1 MRLRSSFSSLLL
13 LLGSASTC
21 AAALNQPPLP
31 LLVPGGVTEGDSGSR
46 TLSFGIRWMA
56 LPGAPGPY
64 QVQWRTLD
72 GAALAGS
79 DYVAASGIVSVSP
92 QQSFAPLA
100 VTVLGDSELEPNEDI
115 RLEYDVVG
123 SAFSGSGSLWIS
135 DDDGAQPPPP
145 PPIVL
150 VQALDVAAVEPLS
163 GETNVAV
170 MLLRLGPTAAAVDVD
185 FAVDPISTATH
196 GSDWTGATVGR
207 LSFAPGQSVRRIE
220 LAVRADSENEGVETI
235 RFSLSAGPGVVLPRQ
250 HAVVSLR
257 DGAGAATVAA
267 GVIACRRALLEH
279 DGPARFVVRRQGD
292 SSIALSVNYATADGS
307 ARAGADYTA
316 SAGTLSWAAG
326 DATPRVIDVALAT
339 DSQVEPPESFAVV
352 LSNPQPASPLAP
364 ASAAVVILDA
374 HDQILVDDFAPG
386 CDD

>member
-1 MRLRSSFSSLLL
+1 MRMRSSFPGLLL
-13 LLGSASTC
+13 LLGSAS
-21 AAALNQPPLP
+21 AFAALNQPPL
-31 LLVPGGVTEGDSGSR
+31 LVPGGVIEGDSGSR
-46 TLSFGIRWMA
+46 SLSFGIRWMA

-64 QVQWRTLD
+64 QVQWRTVD

-79 DYVAASGIVSVSP
+79 DYVAASGTVSLSP
-92 QQSFAPLA
+92 QQSFAPLS
-100 VTVLGDSELEPNEDI
+100 VMVLGDSEIEPNEDI
-115 RLEYDVVG
+115 RLEYDVIG

-150 VQALDVAAVEPLS
+150 IQALDVGAVEPSS
-163 GETNVAV
+163 GETNVGV

-207 LSFAPGQSVRRIE
+207 LSFAPGQTVRRID
-220 LAVRADSENEGVETI
+220 LAVRADSEIEGVETI

-257 DGAGAATVAA
+257 DAGAATGAA
-267 GVIACRRALLEH
+267 GVIACRRAVMEH
-279 DGPARFVVRRQGD
+279 DGPARFVVRRHGD
-292 SSIALSVNYATADGS
+292 SSMALSVNYATADGS

-339 DSQVEPPESFAVV
+339 DSQVEPPESFAMV
-352 LSNPQPASPLAP
+352 LSNPQPASPLGP